1 MIGSETPR
9 YYEADGNRQYPSVTT
24 IQSVLNKPALIPW
37 AINMAIEHGVS
48 SLTPRQKYTP
58 TEIRKVL
65 KAAKWAYKDV
75 STQACDTGTTTHG
88 LIEQHLR
95 GEEVQLPEASP
106 IFADIARSY
115 VGFTRW
121 FNDER
126 LTLEDVVDV
135 ETRIVGVGYAGR
147 TDAVIMLHGVKTL
160 VDFKTSKGFYETY
173 PMQLAAYVQAY
184 NQTIPNEEDRIQ
196 ACGVL
201 RLNKHEPT
209 YEYKD
214 YTDQFHKSLAE
225 FMALAIF
232 WSIHRD
238 EAYDVAIE
246 QCGLIHGVLHDLQR
260 NKPTTS
266 EGESDE

>member
-1 MIGSETPR
+1 
-9 YYEADGNRQYPSVTT
+9 
-24 IQSVLNKPALIPW
+24 
-37 AINMAIEHGVS
+37 MAIEHGVS

-126 LTLEDVVDV
+126 LTPEDVVDV

-173 PMQLAAYVQAY
+173 PMQSRC
-184 NQTIPNEEDRIQ
+184 IRSSIQ
-196 ACGVL
+196 PD
-201 RLNKHEPT
+201 NPE
-209 YEYKD
+209 
-214 YTDQFHKSLAE
+214 
-225 FMALAIF
+225 
-232 WSIHRD
+232 
-238 EAYDVAIE
+238 
-246 QCGLIHGVLHDLQR
+246 
-260 NKPTTS
+260 
-266 EGESDE
+266 